1 MSHAI
6 HNVMRISSRPS
17 TLVLIFLVNHLP
29 TYYLIR
35 KTTKSTLTQC
45 IMTNSCFYTLSCA
58 KPCFCSTHNA
68 AGLLRG
74 RVTACLFQFSAFE
87 NREAKKEELSQID
100 FGNEYELSSFPT
112 QLRRFVGVVIAIL
125 NLPMFLCIFYGLVYK
140 IGFFRDNPKST
151 RASLL

>member
-1 MSHAI
+1 MQVLLQQSKQHQDLNKNRKHVPCNTQRNA
-6 HNVMRISSRPS
+6 HFISSIHIS
-17 TLVLIFLVNHLP
+17 SDFFSKSF
-29 TYYLIR
+29 TYLLIR
-35 KTTKSTLTQC
+35 KTTKNTLTQC

-112 QLRRFVGVVIAIL
+112 QLKQAMCRS
-125 NLPMFLCIFYGLVYK
+125 NKYP
-140 IGFFRDNPKST
+140 
-151 RASLL
+151 